1 MLQSIMSL
9 TAVLFKL
16 TTCFAAAVTI
26 MLTVLMDKTVGLR
39 AGDEEPVGLG

>member
-39 AGDEEPVGLG
+39 AGEEEPVGLG